1 MKKYY
6 FLIIVALILGLVLT
20 GCSLLSNISQ
30 VPATEQSG
38 VSSIVKN
45 GPPPGSICVN
55 FESTNLSEGGFVEGE
70 GTVDPLL
77 NIELENTSKSL
88 ILLYAGTSLPEYT
101 AYNTA
106 PAPSIRN
113 GCLNGDYGFGCPVLD
128 SGDNVNLTTALENG
142 DKIVFTFPA
151 GVTVS
156 YFSIMMFDYGDW
168 YPLDGTVHKVKL
180 TGNDGSIAE
189 YLGPS
194 SASNPGYDACAGVGQ
209 QKLEISGSG
218 IIEVTLEFVSGI
230 DPGVGFDDICFTPEP
245 KECSTY
251 LQAGNPKNGE
261 NDVGDVMVEYI
272 PGNDYLTV
280 TYTTDEPWLMN
291 EIHFHAASS
300 EPDSTWPVTKVGN
313 PIPGH
318 FDWVFEGLEGDER
331 TGKTFTI
338 LIPEEVTCGELYFAA
353 HAAVE
358 KIIEPA
364 PRYPSAVV
372 SFNQGLRKDG
382 TAVTEGRSNTLQGLV
397 YEANNVETDFFS
409 LGFGGWIIVE
419 FDCPIPNGEGND
431 LRIIEDTWGTYPLE
445 TAEVYASQDGSTWVP
460 LGEANNTLRET
471 GDNFHSFSAFDLGNL
486 EWAKYIKV
494 VDTTNPALH
503 GSTADGFDLNA
514 VEALQ
519 DCIQE
524 ETAWGD
530 GLGFPGAKNWSMYFG
545 CLDLVPCPF

>member
-1 MKKYY
+1 MKKLIY
-6 FLIIVALILGLVLT
+6 LIILLLILGLVLT
-20 GCSLLSNISQ
+20 GCFLSNVGQ

-38 VSSIVKN
+38 VSNIAKNSID
-45 GPPPGSICVN
+45 SICFG
-55 FESTNLSEGGFVEGE
+55 FEDFEAGE
-70 GTVDPLL
+70 DITVSGIVWDYLEIYSSKGELTLEVIKVDPD
-77 NIELENTSKSL
+77 TV
-88 ILLYAGTSLPEYT
+88 AGEEVS
-101 AYNTA
+101 YNTTGVD
-106 PAPSIRN
+106 N
-113 GCLNGDYGFGCPVLD
+113 GCLNGSKGFGPVG
-128 SGDNVNLTTALENG
+128 SGTENRPLNTNN
-142 DKIVFTFPA
+142 IVFEFQD

-156 YFSIMMFDYGDW
+156 TFSIEMFDYGDYIHFPDSSVAEFKVTLIAHKKNGDSIEVAYIITDG
-168 YPLDGTVHKVKL
+168 YPITSTK
-180 TGNDGSIAE
+180 
-189 YLGPS
+189 
-194 SASNPGYDACAGVGQ
+194 YDACHFDGNGKHKFTVTG
-209 QKLEISGSG
+209 EG
-218 IIEVTLEFVSGI
+218 INKVELKFEEDI
-230 DPGVGFDDICFTPEP
+230 DIGVGFDDICFTPEP
-245 KECSTY
+245 IICSTY

-300 EPDSTWPVTKVGN
+300 EPDSTWPVTKKGN

-318 FDWVFEGLEGDER
+318 FDWVFEDLEGDEK
-331 TGKTFTI
+331 TEKTFTI
-338 LIPEEVTCGELYFAA
+338 LIPEEVTCGELYFTA

-364 PRYPSAVV
+364 PRYPSAAVN
-372 SFNQGLRKDG
+372 FNQGLRKDG

-419 FDCPIPNGEGND
+419 FDCPIPNGEGDD

-471 GDNFHSFSAFDLGNL
+471 GDNFHSFSAFDLGSL

-530 GLGFPGAKNWSMYFG
+530 GPGFPGAKNWSMYFG